1 MSAFESTLPVS
12 FVFFYFWDGPVGRVE
27 VHCHRTNKTNVK
39 IEAIQQSLCSDYRVL
54 GIQNH
59 MRIDELPA
67 LMVVEERVFY
77 TLFF

>member
-1 MSAFESTLPVS
+1 MV
-12 FVFFYFWDGPVGRVE
+12 RVE

-59 MRIDELPA
+59 MRFDELPA